1 MKKPMIPV
9 SLILFI
15 LTIVH
20 SPLLFSYGK
29 GIFVGSV
36 QFPKTLE
43 DIPQFRIYHGGNKLK
58 SGIHTHGKKVTF
70 TIPEDKR
77 RTAFTVIITESI
89 QFASED
95 NTIIYLKLAQNQPY
109 KFFSIQLIK
118 MDNGIVENDKR
129 KEPTYEWIIEEQHIN
144 LLDSRIPDDAL
155 IICMNPNF
163 IQGLEGGNSVELP
176 KIIVKNDAVQ
186 LAGSQAKFED
196 SYAKLLLSSLDT
208 DAIHANIHE
217 EVKQDRQKMRITLI
231 T

>member
-1 MKKPMIPV
+1 MKKPMISV

-15 LTIVH
+15 LTIAYC
-20 SPLLFSYGK
+20 PIALSYGK

-36 QFPKTLE
+36 QFPKTLT
-43 DIPQFRIYHGGNKLK
+43 DIPHFRIYYGGNKIK
-58 SGIHTHGKKVTF
+58 SDIHVNSKKVVF
-70 TIPEDKR
+70 SIPEDKR
-77 RTAFTVIITESI
+77 RTSFTVIITESI

-95 NTIIYLKLAQNQPY
+95 NTIMYLKLAKNQSY

-118 MDNGIVENDKR
+118 MENAIIENDKR
-129 KEPTYEWIIEEQHIN
+129 KDPTYEWIIEQQHIN
-144 LLDSRIPDDAL
+144 LLDGRIPDDAL

-163 IQGLEGGNSVELP
+163 IQGLEGGNSVEFP
-176 KIIVKNDAVQ
+176 KIIVKSDVVQ
-186 LAGSQAKFED
+186 LAGSESKFED

-217 EVKQDRQKMRITLI
+217 EVKQNNQRSRITLI